1 MIDIETT
8 EAFLKVFEYLSEKF
22 GIVVDTTSKDI
33 LPYLQSLGDK
43 IVNYEK
49 SIALMW
55 IVIGAILA
63 VFGLICFFIGCAK
76 DWECM
81 HWIMLIVC
89 VVGGAWIIIHNM
101 YTYIGCLTFE
111 EKVILDYIDNL
122 MTTINNSSQ
131 TYR

>member
-49 SIALMW
+49 IRR
-55 IVIGAILA
+55 
-63 VFGLICFFIGCAK
+63 K
-76 DWECM
+76 
-81 HWIMLIVC
+81 
-89 VVGGAWIIIHNM
+89 
-101 YTYIGCLTFE
+101 
-111 EKVILDYIDNL
+111 
-122 MTTINNSSQ
+122 
-131 TYR
+131 R

>member
-43 IVNYEK
+43 IVAYEQN
-49 SIALMW
+49 IAIMW
-55 IVIGAILA
+55 IIVGAVLA
-63 VFGLICFFIGCAK
+63 TFSLIVFFIGCAK

-81 HWIMLIVC
+81 HWMWLIGG
-89 VVGGAWIIIHNM
+89 VGIGVGIIIYNM
-101 YTYIGCLTFE
+101 YTYIGCMTFK
-111 EKVILDYIDNL
+111 EKIILDYIEQM
-122 MTTINNSSQ
+122 MTKINSSGT

>member
-43 IVNYEK
+43 IIAYEQN
-49 SIALMW
+49 IAIMW
-55 IVIGAILA
+55 IIVGAVLA
-63 VFGLICFFIGCAK
+63 IFSLMVFFIGCAK

-81 HWIMLIVC
+81 HWMWLIGG
-89 VVGGAWIIIHNM
+89 VGIGVGIIIYNM
-101 YTYIGCLTFE
+101 YTYIGCMTFE
-111 EKVILDYIDNL
+111 EKIILDYIEQM
-122 MTTINNSSQ
+122 MTKINSSGT